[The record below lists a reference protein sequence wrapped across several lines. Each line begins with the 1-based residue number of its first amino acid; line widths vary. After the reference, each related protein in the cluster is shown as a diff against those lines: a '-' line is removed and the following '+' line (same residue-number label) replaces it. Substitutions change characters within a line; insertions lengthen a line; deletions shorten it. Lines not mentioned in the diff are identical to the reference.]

1 MAYIS
6 GIATKMSGSVGQLTF
21 KRMGG
26 VTVVS
31 EKVSNVTNPRTA
43 SQQNQR
49 TKWGNLVRLYS
60 GISPL
65 LNLAFENKP
74 PRVSDYNM
82 FIKLNVA
89 SAEVRLTKAEVA
101 AKACVAAPCIVSLGS
116 LLTIETSGNA
126 GESVTDIKLGALTI
140 DNTTTVGDFAK
151 AVVNNN
157 DHFNFGDQ
165 IAFLIVRQSV
175 NPITGYP
182 QCTFGGERVTLDK
195 SSTVKLREVVSAEGF
210 SVKEGKLACQL
221 DSSFQGSYVWIQSRS
236 VNGKTLVSTQVMV
249 MKNDLYADY
258 TSQEAYTRS
267 ANSYG
272 GQNNVFLTPTG
283 SGSASGDTG
292 NSGSGSGGSNS
303 GSGGGG
309 SDSGGGSGGGTE
321 GDDGEVIM

>member
-1 MAYIS
+1 
-6 GIATKMSGSVGQLTF
+6 MSGSVGQFTF

-26 VTVVS
+26 ATVVS
-31 EKVSNVTNPRTA
+31 EKVTNVTNPRTA

-82 FIKLNVA
+82 FIKLNIA

-116 LLTIETSGNA
+116 LPTIEMTGNA
-126 GESVTDIKLGALTI
+126 GESVTNISLGSLTI
-140 DNTTTVGDFAK
+140 DSNTTIGDFAK

-157 DHFNFGDQ
+157 DNFNFGDQ

-182 QCTFGGERVTLDK
+182 QCTFSGERVTLDK
-195 SSTVKLREVVSAEGF
+195 SYTLKLRDAVSAAGF
-210 SVKEGKLACQL
+210 SVKSGKLACQL

-249 MKNDLYADY
+249 MKNDIYADY
-258 TSQEAYTRS
+258 AGGEAYTRS
-267 ANSYG
+267 VNSYG
-272 GQNNVFLTPTG
+272 GQNNNFLTPV
-283 SGSASGDTG
+283 GSASANGSTSGDANNG
-292 NSGSGSGGSNS
+292 GSSSGGSNDS
-303 GSGGGG
+303 G
-309 SDSGGGSGGGTE
+309 SDSGIGSQGGGTSSGGE
-321 GDDGEVIM
+321 GDDGEVNM